1 MLYLLFG
8 VLLLMSMLFSAS
20 ETALFGIPPASRPRL
35 AQSERPVDRVIAGL
49 LDAPR
54 DLLITVLLGNEL
66 TNIAISIVG
75 ASLIAQIA
83 TEATLAE
90 RTVYSELI
98 VVPLLLLVGEITPK
112 TIAARRAEGVARIVA
127 RPISGV
133 RRLTTPIRFA
143 LRALTNAL
151 LRRLGGDHSE
161 DRVVVEAEYR
171 ALVDMGA
178 RAGVVEQDEQ
188 RLIHNILDFGTL
200 TVRDVMRPLD
210 EVFSLPERLDIKAAI
225 EQAAA
230 HHHSR
235 IPVWRDHPRN
245 VTGVVF
251 AKELLAIRWGVAPAR
266 PLRRLRRRII
276 YSLSRRPVA
285 DLLDDFRRNR
295 SHMAVV
301 VDEFGAAVGLCTL
314 EDLLE
319 ELVGPITDTEGE
331 AEAEAEAEVEAQ
343 ARVEAE
349 AAAEAAAT
357 TAAADAQGEA
367 GDA

>member
-1 MLYLLFG
+1 MMLYWLFAL
-8 VLLLMSMLFSAS
+8 LLLMSMLFSAS

-35 AQSERPVDRVIAGL
+35 AQSERRIDRIVADL

-75 ASLIAQIA
+75 ASLIAQVA
-83 TEATLAE
+83 TDASLAE
-90 RTVYSELI
+90 RTIYSELV
-98 VVPLLLLVGEITPK
+98 VVPLLLIFGEITPK
-112 TIAARRAEGVARIVA
+112 TLAARRAEGIARIVA
-127 RPISGV
+127 RPIALV
-133 RRLTTPIRFA
+133 RHVTAPVRFA
-143 LRALTNAL
+143 LRALINTL
-151 LRRLGGDHSE
+151 LRRLGGEASQ

-178 RAGVVEQDEQ
+178 RAGVVKQDEQ

-200 TVRDVMRPLD
+200 TVSDVMRPLD
-210 EVFSLPERLDIKAAI
+210 AVFSLPEDLPTPAAI
-225 EQAAA
+225 ERAAN

-235 IPVWRDHPRN
+235 IPLWRDHPRN
-245 VTGVVF
+245 ITGLVF
-251 AKELLAIRWGVAPAR
+251 AKELLSIRWGVAPSR
-266 PLRRLRRRII
+266 PLRRLRRRIL
-276 YSLSRRPVA
+276 YSLARRPVA

-319 ELVGPITDTEGE
+319 ELVGPISDTE
-331 AEAEAEAEVEAQ
+331 AEAH
-343 ARVEAE
+343 
-349 AAAEAAAT
+349 
-357 TAAADAQGEA
+357 A
-367 GDA
+367 GDG